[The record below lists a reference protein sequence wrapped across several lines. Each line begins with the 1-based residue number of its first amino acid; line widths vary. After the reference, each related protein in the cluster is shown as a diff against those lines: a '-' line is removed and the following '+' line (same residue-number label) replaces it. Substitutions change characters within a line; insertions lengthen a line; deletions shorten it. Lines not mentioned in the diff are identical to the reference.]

1 MRPRG
6 GIRKAVAEHMAAAQE
21 GATWRD
27 LAQRL
32 EDQGL
37 INTRAPSEMELV
49 RRAVENMKRA
59 GEIEPVGERRTRW
72 SRRPLK
78 LYGARRA
85 ACDPAEDSGAAL
97 AAVIGQWSA
106 QVGDEG

>member
-32 EDQGL
+32 EAQGL
-37 INTRAPSEMELV
+37 INTRALSEMELV

-59 GEIEPVGERRTRW
+59 GEIEPVGERRSRW

-85 ACDPAEDSGAAL
+85 ACEQAEDGSAAL
-97 AAVIGQWSA
+97 AAVMGQWPIQA
-106 QVGDEG
+106 GEKG

>member
-27 LAQRL
+27 LALRL
-32 EDQGL
+32 EAQGL

-49 RRAVENMKRA
+49 RKAVENMKQA

-85 ACDPAEDSGAAL
+85 PARPQDATAEL
-97 AAVIGQWSA
+97 AAVLGRWPAPQ
-106 QVGDEG
+106 E

>member
-21 GATWRD
+21 GATWHD

-32 EDQGL
+32 EAQGL
-37 INTRAPSEMELV
+37 INTRAPSEVELV

-59 GEIEPVGERRTRW
+59 GEIEPIGERRTRW

-78 LYGARRA
+78 LYGARRTEPHRA
-85 ACDPAEDSGAAL
+85 ADGSAAL
-97 AAVIGQWSA
+97 AAVMGQWPA
-106 QVGDEG
+106 QVADEG